1 MNSVL
6 CYSGENRMK
15 NKDFCCV
22 ENFSVLIP
30 YKDLEILMESAN
42 KIAHIEELVK
52 RTTLQC
58 SAMHNL
64 YCEILEKV
72 DEINR
77 YLWYTHTPLCDF
89 RGDKIIILLRWRR
102 KCCFFASLL
111 PPTLYISLLY
121 AIRIVAKVI
130 LPLQLFALFHFLD
143 RYTLPATNTGF
154 YLAL

>member
-1 MNSVL
+1 
-6 CYSGENRMK
+6 MK

-77 YLWYTHTPLCDF
+77 YL
-89 RGDKIIILLRWRR
+89 
-102 KCCFFASLL
+102 
-111 PPTLYISLLY
+111 
-121 AIRIVAKVI
+121 
-130 LPLQLFALFHFLD
+130 
-143 RYTLPATNTGF
+143 
-154 YLAL
+154 